1 MGTGLR
7 KRININLGF
16 ILKKVT
22 LVCLILVAL
31 STTSLAEERTL
42 EGQNNTLSN
51 AAMEALANR
60 NFAEAA
66 ALFEQALASEPGDK
80 PQIAM
85 PYAQALVGESVSM
98 LKTNPTQAESLLQR
112 AIELDPENAQAFF
125 YLGRLYS
132 SKREY
137 AKAIQAYEKAVGLD
151 PHFTDG
157 FFNLGLVYYA
167 TKDYVKA
174 EQMFARAVELRP
186 SYLDET
192 YFNLAVVQNLQ
203 GNNLESIR
211 NLEKAL
217 EVNPANK
224 RAKRFLLRIKRTT
237 QSEDVST
244 DK

>member
-1 MGTGLR
+1 MRTGSQ
-7 KRININLGF
+7 KRININLGL

-22 LVCLILVAL
+22 LVCFISVVL
-31 STTSLAEERTL
+31 SITSLAEERALEEQNKTL
-42 EGQNNTLSN
+42 IN
-51 AAMEALANR
+51 AAMEALMEKE
-60 NFAEAA
+60 FAKAA
-66 ALFEQALASEPGDK
+66 ALFEQVLANEPGDK
-80 PQIAM
+80 PTIAV
-85 PYAQALVGESVSM
+85 PYAQALVGGSVSM
-98 LKTNPTQAESLLQR
+98 LHTNPKQAEALLQR
-112 AIELDPENAQAFF
+112 AIELDPENKEAFF
-125 YLGRLYS
+125 YLGSLYR

-137 AKAIQAYEKAVGLD
+137 AKAIQAYDKAIGLD
-151 PHFTDG
+151 PYFTDG
-157 FFNLGLVYYA
+157 LFNLGFLYYT